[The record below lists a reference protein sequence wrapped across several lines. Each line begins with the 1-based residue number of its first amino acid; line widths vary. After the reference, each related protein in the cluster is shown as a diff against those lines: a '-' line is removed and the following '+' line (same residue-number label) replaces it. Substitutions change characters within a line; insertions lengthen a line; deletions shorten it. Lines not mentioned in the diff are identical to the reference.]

1 MNGIFRCV
9 SVLNNVAVFGY
20 SSAAAKIARINGQI
34 FMNGGELQPHFHV
47 YNWKIYLTYE
57 FTVFLKCEIEISPF
71 VYVISEN
78 SVNSE
83 LSRFPIEALR
93 KCCTHGN
100 VDLLGALKNTRMQ

>member
-57 FTVFLKCEIEISPF
+57 FTVFLKCG
-71 VYVISEN
+71 ISEN